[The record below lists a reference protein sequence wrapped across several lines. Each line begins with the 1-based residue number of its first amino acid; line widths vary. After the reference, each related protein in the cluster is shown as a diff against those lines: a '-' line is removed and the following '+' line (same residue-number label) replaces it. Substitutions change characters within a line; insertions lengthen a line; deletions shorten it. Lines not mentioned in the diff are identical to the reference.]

1 MTRILALDDHLDLV
15 SMVALVLERVGY
27 DCIVTDDSYEAWAL
41 LHTVPFDL
49 FTQDIM
55 RVDIHGIEFY
65 QLMRADA
72 GLDGVPLLMIT
83 AKPRPANLEQVFEAG
98 LDGYLTKPFD
108 PEGLTNAIA
117 RALRRRGKPVPPQE
131 ERKLP
136 QEREVLVKHLE
147 DKQPEERSASLV
159 ERLRDER
166 PEERFWAARVLGL
179 RGYDPAIEALREAL
193 EDSDVGV
200 RWAAALALGRIGEP
214 RALESLVA
222 ALGDEQYL
230 VRMMAA
236 YALGKIGDV
245 RAGGSLVRLLDDE
258 SAWVQRVAAH
268 ALGEIRDPAA
278 TAALERTLRDA
289 APATKREA
297 AWALGQISGPA
308 VVSLIACLQAE
319 DVAVRRAALGGLS
332 GADPRI
338 EGALIEALDDED
350 AQVRESAAWKLG
362 FRGARGATDPL
373 VALLRD
379 DNADVAAAA
388 ASALGYL
395 RASQALRAL
404 EQVAQE
410 DTRQTSRGRTVAHSA
425 DWAIQRIQGEGEED

>member
-72 GLDGVPLLMIT
+72 SLDDVPLLMIT

-98 LDGYLTKPFD
+98 LDGYLTKPFS
-108 PEGLTNAIA
+108 PEGLMDAIA
-117 RALRRRGKPVPPQE
+117 RALRRRGKPVPPQA

-147 DKQPEERSASLV
+147 NKQPEERSASLV

-179 RGYDPAIEALREAL
+179 RGYDPAVEALREAL

-236 YALGKIGDV
+236 QALGKIDDV

-268 ALGEIRDPAA
+268 ALGKIKDPEAI
-278 TAALERTLRDA
+278 AALERTLRDA

-425 DWAIQRIQGEGEED
+425 DWAIQRIQGEREED